1 MQFWSAQELV
11 EAYGASEVEPEEVEE
26 LQLDVNCEVEK
37 TQQQLPLL
45 LPVDWEEALQK
56 GFYESPLETP
66 GLPVKKMEA
75 LISVRQKFWML
86 YTVYSEEG
94 SDKNTY
100 ALHQETFLYS
110 LQSTQMK
117 EPFFWSSCG

>member
-11 EAYGASEVEPEEVEE
+11 EAYGASEVEPEEAEE
-26 LQLDVNCEVEK
+26 LQLDVNLVEK

-66 GLPVKKMEA
+66 DLPVKKMEA

-86 YTVYSEEG
+86 YTVHSG

-110 LQSTQMK
+110 LQPTQMK
-117 EPFFWSSCG
+117 KPFFWSSCG